1 MHNCS
6 LYGGENIILS
16 NPQVVRPTKGLELA
30 HMVAELMPDP
40 QEYISLAETSP
51 KVARVLPPGADPL
64 PTLTST
70 KSTHIWQPDM
80 DMGKVNN

>member
-1 MHNCS
+1 
-6 LYGGENIILS
+6 
-16 NPQVVRPTKGLELA
+16 
-30 HMVAELMPDP
+30 MVAELMPDP

-51 KVARVLPPGADPL
+51 KVACVLPPGADPL

>member
-1 MHNCS
+1 
-6 LYGGENIILS
+6 
-16 NPQVVRPTKGLELA
+16 
-30 HMVAELMPDP
+30 MVAELMPDP

-51 KVARVLPPGADPL
+51 KVARVLLPGADPL